1 MSYCVNCG
9 VELERNA
16 GECPLCNTPVVNPRE
31 QMRQGSAKAGADREE
46 AAAYLASRPEVELVS
61 RYRNVSAVIEEDFCN
76 ADTDMRLAA
85 GTTGTVSFYGSLLLK
100 TPDYYY
106 FVVDT
111 PPPATRRSSAR
122 AVC

>member
-46 AAAYLASRPEVELVS
+46 AGAFPREKGQVE
-61 RYRNVSAVIEEDFCN
+61 
-76 ADTDMRLAA
+76 
-85 GTTGTVSFYGSLLLK
+85 TVKKGKGRQRTERKPPGS
-100 TPDYYY
+100 PWQ
-106 FVVDT
+106 
-111 PPPATRRSSAR
+111 R
-122 AVC
+122 